1 MDMSDYEWF
10 ERWQVRAEKVARGEM
25 TDKEDLAITF
35 EQTLRLFENLIQSL
49 EAPTPQMLE
58 ECAFFQGFDRAKIP
72 VLREKICVLRQ
83 VCELTAAKFAAE
95 KAASRI
101 ATEFN
106 D

>member
-1 MDMSDYEWF
+1 MSDSEWF

-35 EQTLRLFENLIQSL
+35 EETLRLFENLIDSL
-49 EAPTPQMLE
+49 EAPTPQAVEKCL
-58 ECAFFQGFDRAKIP
+58 FFHGFDKARLP
-72 VLREKICVLRQ
+72 VLRKEIRALRR

-95 KAASRI
+95 KARGRI

>member
-1 MDMSDYEWF
+1 MSDSDWF

-35 EQTLRLFENLIQSL
+35 EETLRLFENLIDSL
-49 EAPTPQMLE
+49 EEPTPQALE
-58 ECAFFQGFDRAKIP
+58 KCTFFQGFDRAKIP
-72 VLREKICVLRQ
+72 VLREKIGALRQ

-95 KAASRI
+95 KARGRI

>member
-1 MDMSDYEWF
+1 MSDSEWF
-10 ERWQVRAEKVARGEM
+10 EHWRIRAEKVARGEM

-35 EQTLRLFENLIQSL
+35 EETLRLFENLIDSL
-49 EAPTPQMLE
+49 EAPNPEALVKSS
-58 ECAFFQGFDRAKIP
+58 FFHGVDKQKIP
-72 VLREKICVLRQ
+72 VVREKIAALRR

-95 KAASRI
+95 KARGRI

>member
-1 MDMSDYEWF
+1 MGDSEWI
-10 ERWQVRAEKVARGEM
+10 ERLQLRAEKVARGEM

-35 EQTLRLFENLIQSL
+35 EETLRLFENLIDSL
-49 EAPTPQMLE
+49 EAPTPQAAEKCL
-58 ECAFFQGFDRAKIP
+58 FFHGFDKARLP
-72 VLREKICVLRQ
+72 VLRKEVRALRG

-95 KAASRI
+95 KARGRI

>member
-1 MDMSDYEWF
+1 MSDSEWF

-35 EQTLRLFENLIQSL
+35 EETLRLFENLIDSL
-49 EAPTPQMLE
+49 QAPTQQAVEKCL
-58 ECAFFQGFDRAKIP
+58 FFHGFDKARLP
-72 VLREKICVLRQ
+72 VLHKEIRALRR

-95 KAASRI
+95 KARGRI